1 MKTVKAHI
9 EQGKDGSFGI
19 YTEHGDLP
27 FLVIGDGKTLSQAKD
42 DFKAVWESSMQSYT
56 ERTGKAIEATY
67 TYVYDTPSFLQAY
80 KGFITLS
87 GLSKLTGI
95 NKAQLSHYMTGTRR
109 PTTATHNRIKNSVFE
124 FAKGLE
130 QAFD

>member
-42 DFKAVWESSMQSYT
+42 DFKPCNHTQ
-56 ERTGKAIEATY
+56 
-67 TYVYDTPSFLQAY
+67 
-80 KGFITLS
+80 
-87 GLSKLTGI
+87 
-95 NKAQLSHYMTGTRR
+95 
-109 PTTATHNRIKNSVFE
+109 
-124 FAKGLE
+124 KGLGKL
-130 QAFD
+130 

>member
-42 DFKAVWESSMQSYT
+42 DFKAVWESSIQSYA
-56 ERTGKAIEATY
+56 ERAGKTIEATY
-67 TYVYDTPSFLQAY
+67 TYDWKVQGARQQQRTTELRTLYLNLQ
-80 KGFITLS
+80 KG
-87 GLSKLTGI
+87 
-95 NKAQLSHYMTGTRR
+95 
-109 PTTATHNRIKNSVFE
+109 
-124 FAKGLE
+124 
-130 QAFD
+130 